1 MPIGNILIID
11 DHKRVRISLQM
22 LLQDEFDTVNVL
34 SNPKSLL
41 SELQD
46 NSYDIVLLDMNFS
59 AGVNTGNEGL
69 FWMNEIL
76 KYDPDLAVVLL
87 TAYGDVELAVTAIK
101 KGATDFVLK
110 PWDNNKLSSTLKSAL
125 SLRQSKKKI
134 QKLETD
140 KQDLTR
146 ELNQNKS
153 EMIGRSTVMMN
164 LQKLLQKV
172 AVTDAN
178 VLVLGEHGTGKELIA
193 REIHQQSNRSNKP
206 MVSVDMG
213 AMSES
218 LFESELF
225 GHVKGAFT
233 DAREDRQGR
242 FELASGGTIFLD
254 EIGNLSLAMQA
265 KLLSVLQN
273 REVIRVG
280 DHQTRSID
288 IRLVC
293 ATNKNL
299 QEMVAEGTFREDLL
313 YRINTIQV
321 DVPALRDRTSDIA
334 LLAEY
339 FLMKYATKY
348 DKRPLN
354 YTDEALLKLQN
365 YPWPGNVRELQHT
378 VEKAVILSEGS
389 RITKEDF
396 LLKKNG
402 TQASYVA
409 PQSFVDMEKQM
420 ILAAMERHEG
430 NLTHMARELG
440 VTRPTLYHK
449 IKKYDLYKPFYS
461 GYS

>member
-1 MPIGNILIID
+1 MPIGNILIVD

-164 LQKLLQKV
+164 LRKLLQKV

-233 DAREDRQGR
+233 DAKEDRQGR

-354 YTDEALLKLQN
+354 YTDEALVKLQN

-396 LLKKNG
+396 LLKQNG
-402 TQASYVA
+402 TQASNVA

-449 IKKYDLYKPFYS
+449 IKKYDL
-461 GYS
+461 

>member
-164 LQKLLQKV
+164 LRKLLQKV

-273 REVIRVG
+273 REVTRVG

-354 YTDEALLKLQN
+354 YTDEALVKLQN

-396 LLKKNG
+396 LLKQNG
-402 TQASYVA
+402 TQASNVA

-449 IKKYDLYKPFYS
+449 IKKYDL
-461 GYS
+461 

>member
-1 MPIGNILIID
+1 MSMGNILIVD

-41 SELQD
+41 RELQV

-87 TAYGDVELAVTAIK
+87 TAYGDVELAVTAVK

-110 PWDNNKLSSTLKSAL
+110 PWDNNKLISTLKSAL
-125 SLRQSKKKI
+125 SLRLSKKKI

-153 EMIGRSTVMMN
+153 EMIGRSTAMMN
-164 LQKLLQKV
+164 LRKLMQKV

-193 REIHQQSNRSNKP
+193 REIHQQSQRSMKP

-225 GHVKGAFT
+225 GHAKGAFT

-273 REVIRVG
+273 RQVIRLG

-313 YRINTIQV
+313 YRINTIQIE
-321 DVPALRDRTSDIA
+321 VPSLRDRISDVA

-348 DKRPLN
+348 DKRRLT
-354 YTDEALLKLQN
+354 YTDEAIDKLQN
-365 YPWPGNVRELQHT
+365 YPWPGNVRELQHA
-378 VEKAVILSEGS
+378 VEKAVILSEGDK
-389 RITKEDF
+389 ITCEDF
-396 LLKKNG
+396 LLKQNG
-402 TQASYVA
+402 VRASNLP
-409 PQSFVDMEKQM
+409 PQSFMDMEKQM
-420 ILAAMERHEG
+420 ILTAMERHEG

-449 IKKYDLYKPFYS
+449 IRKYDL
-461 GYS
+461 

>member
-1 MPIGNILIID
+1 MPPGNILIVD

-41 SELQD
+41 SELQH

-101 KGATDFVLK
+101 QGATDFVLK
-110 PWDNNKLSSTLKSAL
+110 PWDNNKLISTLKSAL
-125 SLRQSKKKI
+125 SLRLSKKKI

-153 EMIGRSTVMMN
+153 EMIGRSSVMMN
-164 LQKLLQKV
+164 LRKLLQKV
-172 AVTDAN
+172 AITDAN

-193 REIHQQSNRSNKP
+193 REIHQQSKRSNKP

-280 DHQTRSID
+280 DHQSRRID

-321 DVPALRDRTSDIA
+321 DVPALRDRASDIV

-339 FLMKYATKY
+339 FLMKYANKY
-348 DKRPLN
+348 DKRPLT
-354 YTDEALLKLQN
+354 YTDEVLVKLQN
-365 YPWPGNVRELQHT
+365 YPWPGNVRELQHA
-378 VEKAVILSEGS
+378 VEKAVILSEGD
-389 RITKEDF
+389 RIASEDF
-396 LLKKNG
+396 LLKQNEA
-402 TQASYVA
+402 QATNLP
-409 PQSFVDMEKQM
+409 PQSFMEMEKQM
-420 ILAAMERHEG
+420 ILTAMERHDG

-449 IKKYDLYKPFYS
+449 IKKYDL
-461 GYS
+461 

>member
-164 LQKLLQKV
+164 LRKLLQKV

-449 IKKYDLYKPFYS
+449 IKKYDL
-461 GYS
+461 

>member
-1 MPIGNILIID
+1 MSTGNILIVD

-34 SNPKSLL
+34 SNPKILL
-41 SELQD
+41 SELRVY
-46 NSYDIVLLDMNFS
+46 SYDVVLLDMNFS

-69 FWMNEIL
+69 FWMDEIL
-76 KYDPDLAVVLL
+76 KHDPDLAVVLL
-87 TAYGDVELAVTAIK
+87 TAYGDVELAVKAIK
-101 KGATDFVLK
+101 QGATDFILK
-110 PWDNNKLSSTLKSAL
+110 PWDNNKLISTLKSAL
-125 SLRQSKKKI
+125 KLRQSKKKI

-153 EMIGRSTVMMN
+153 EIIGRSSAMMN
-164 LQKLLQKV
+164 LRKLLHKV

-178 VLVLGEHGTGKELIA
+178 ILVFGEHGTGKELIA
-193 REIHQQSNRSNKP
+193 REIHQQSNRNTKP
-206 MVSVDMG
+206 LVSIDMG
-213 AMSES
+213 AMSET

-265 KLLSVLQN
+265 KLLSVLQS

-280 DHQTRSID
+280 DHQVRSIN
-288 IRLVC
+288 IRLIC

-299 QEMVAEGTFREDLL
+299 EEMVVEGSFREDLL

-321 DVPALRDRTSDIA
+321 DVPPLRDRESDIS

-339 FLMKYATKY
+339 FLMKYAKKY
-348 DKRPLN
+348 NKTRLS
-354 YTDEALLKLQN
+354 YTDEALAKLQK
-365 YPWPGNVRELQHT
+365 YSWPGNVRELQHA
-378 VEKAVILSEGS
+378 VEKAVILSDQHQ
-389 RITKEDF
+389 ITGEDF
-396 LLKKNG
+396 LLKPNKVEIN
-402 TQASYVA
+402 TLL
-409 PQSFVDMEKQM
+409 PLSFGEMEKQM
-420 ILAAMERHEG
+420 IITAMERHKG
-430 NLTHMARELG
+430 NLTHMAKELG

-449 IKKYDLYKPFYS
+449 IKKYDL
-461 GYS
+461 

>member
-1 MPIGNILIID
+1 MSNSGKILIVD

-76 KYDPDLAVVLL
+76 KFDSDLAVVLL

-101 KGATDFVLK
+101 KGASDFVLK
-110 PWDNNKLSSTLKSAL
+110 PWDNNKLISTLKSAL
-125 SLRQSKKKI
+125 RLIQSKKKI

-153 EMIGRSTVMMN
+153 EMIGRSSVMMN
-164 LQKLLQKV
+164 LRKLLQKV
-172 AVTDAN
+172 AVTEAN

-193 REIHQQSNRSNKP
+193 REIHQQSKRSNKP

-254 EIGNLSLAMQA
+254 EIGNLSLSMQA

-299 QEMVAEGTFREDLL
+299 QEMVAKGTFREDLL

-348 DKRPLN
+348 DKKPLA

-365 YPWPGNVRELQHT
+365 YPWPGNVRELQHA
-378 VEKAVILSEGS
+378 VEKAVILSEES

-396 LLKKNG
+396 LLKQNG
-402 TQASYVA
+402 TQTSKV
-409 PQSFVDMEKQM
+409 PPKSFVEMEKQM
-420 ILAAMERHEG
+420 ILTAMERHEG
-430 NLTHMARELG
+430 NLTHMALELG

-449 IKKYDLYKPFYS
+449 IKKYDLQ
-461 GYS
+461 

>member
-1 MPIGNILIID
+1 MSIGNILIVD
-11 DHKRVRISLQM
+11 DHKRIRISLQM

-46 NSYDIVLLDMNFS
+46 NSYDIILLDMNFS

-87 TAYGDVELAVTAIK
+87 TAYGDVELAVTAVK

-110 PWDNNKLSSTLKSAL
+110 PWDNNKLISTLKSAL

-164 LQKLLQKV
+164 LRKLLQKV

-348 DKRPLN
+348 HKRPLT
-354 YTDEALLKLQN
+354 YTDEALVKLQN
-365 YPWPGNVRELQHT
+365 YPWPGNVRELQHA
-378 VEKAVILSEGS
+378 VEKAVILSEGN

-396 LLKKNG
+396 LLKQNT
-402 TQASYVA
+402 TQTRSI
-409 PQSFVDMEKQM
+409 PPLSFVDMEKQM
-420 ILAAMERHEG
+420 ILTALERHEG

-449 IKKYDLYKPFYS
+449 IKKYDL
-461 GYS
+461 